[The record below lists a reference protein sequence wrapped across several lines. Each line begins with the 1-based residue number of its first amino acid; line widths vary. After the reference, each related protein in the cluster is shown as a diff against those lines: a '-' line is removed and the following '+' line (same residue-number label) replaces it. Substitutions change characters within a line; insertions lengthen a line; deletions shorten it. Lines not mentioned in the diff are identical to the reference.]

1 MHSNRKDCRYY
12 FQSPFIYIYLRR
24 IINILSFCHT
34 NGRIK
39 LITFMLCFS
48 VIRPSEEMIKTKHRT
63 SDITIF
69 NTFDIVKNY
78 NMCPQ
83 EEQKQNKTSRKT
95 NKTV

>member
-1 MHSNRKDCRYY
+1 MTSTPTEKIVDIIFNLLL
-12 FQSPFIYIYLRR
+12 FTSTYIEL
-24 IINILSFCHT
+24 LTFCHT